1 MTPLLHSS
9 VALILL
15 VFAPHAVLAAP
26 RSPGDSAL
34 KLELIG
40 EGTVSTDQDEFGAMP
55 DKEWTTLYFNR
66 SVPAHYHYV
75 MYLSHFKNGSW
86 SVPETLPFSGEYRD
100 SDPVLSADGG
110 TLYFVSDRPAEGL
123 EPNRFHAWSA
133 DRNPT
138 GWTNLHPLR
147 GPVNEKGNTEFVSF
161 AANGNLYFTSDRSGS
176 SFDVYRSRLVNTQ
189 YQPAESLGPAVN
201 DGRYTIEAFVAPDE
215 SFVLLGSFARD
226 SLGNADLYITYNET
240 SGWSKPVNFGPSINT
255 KARDYSPR
263 ISPDGRYLLFS
274 SERGFPTEPHDQP
287 VSYQE
292 FARRMHSTLNGLG
305 NIYRVPLADALRAA
319 DEQRRKSAVANAL
332 QHSEPGAP
340 HSALPRAQ

>member
-1 MTPLLHSS
+1 MIPLRDCSI
-9 VALILL
+9 ALILL
-15 VFAPHAVLAAP
+15 VFESHAALAAP
-26 RSPGDSAL
+26 RTPGDPGL

-55 DKEWTTLYFNR
+55 DKDWTTLYFNR

-75 MYLSHFKNGSW
+75 MYLSHFKNGTW

-100 SDPVLSADGG
+100 SDPVLSADGR

-133 DRNPT
+133 DRTAT
-138 GWTNLHPLR
+138 GWTNLHPLL

-161 AANGNLYFTSDRSGS
+161 AANGNLYFTSDRSGV
-176 SFDVYRSRLVNTQ
+176 SFDVYRSRLVNAQ
-189 YQPAESLGPAVN
+189 YQPAENLGPAVN

-215 SFVLLGSFARD
+215 SFILLGSFARD
-226 SLGNADLYITYNET
+226 SLGNADLYIAYNEN
-240 SGWSKPVNFGPSINT
+240 GDWSKPVNFGPSINT

-287 VSYQE
+287 TSYQE
-292 FARRMHSTLNGLG
+292 FVRRMHSTLNGLG
-305 NIYRVPLADALRAA
+305 NIYRVPLVDALHAA
-319 DEQRRKSAVANAL
+319 DEQRRKSSVGG
-332 QHSEPGAP
+332 SPKE
-340 HSALPRAQ
+340 